1 MILTREKKRSRTYRN
16 AELYNDMGYNLIPE
30 DETKLYDNNSI
41 NKITNIMR
49 DLRINKDTLDE
60 LHLRPIK
67 KGRREPIVKVGSV
80 YLKDLKSLHEEGL
93 VRK

>member
-60 LHLRPIK
+60 LHLRPTK

-80 YLKDLKSLHEEGL
+80 YLKDLKSLQQEGL
-93 VRK
+93 IIK